1 MSPLTAANR
10 VATASQHPNGHTPPL
25 LRQLISGL
33 ASLTLAV
40 ALIVVLAGVLAA
52 ATIVETYLGAAAAR
66 WYVYESPWFFVLLAL
81 LAVNIAGA
89 AVVRFPWQRHQTGF
103 VVTHVGLLILLLGA
117 AISAGRGEQG
127 RVTLNEGESA
137 DEMIVDG
144 HSRVTAFAVGD
155 SAQQTYE
162 FTFAPRPFDWDAE
175 RSLHVG
181 EVDGVA
187 VDVIALVHQPQ
198 LQQRWVADQAR
209 IGGPAVRFQVNEAA
223 GRQVAEAWLVDQQF
237 GEPGNIG
244 PLRMQLAR
252 ALNDAML
259 ADFQDPPKPETL
271 GEYGLLLAYCGDDVL
286 RVPIDANVGRAIAI
300 GESGLRVEVAEY
312 LPNARPDRLGTFTS
326 VDDRPLNP
334 LLELRVL
341 TPDADEPLRQ
351 VASAKEPRL
360 NLDGVYGRVC
370 PVTFRYLHPAVS
382 IPFDV
387 QLLQTP
393 DGRLHARTVA
403 EDRPKVRG
411 ELKRGD
417 TLTVPGGF
425 ELKVIDHLPHAR
437 RDISFEAAPHRP
449 RTSQAE
455 EDEPAALVR
464 LSVGDEQHDVWM
476 RRNDPIYGRRVISTA
491 GGAWA
496 LEFDNARTSLGV
508 RLELVDFERRPN
520 PGNVGNAAFISRVRV
535 QDDAGGVDREEVVSM
550 NQPLAYRGRHFY
562 QFDFEESDHGGAS
575 STFSVTID
583 PGRPLKYLGGLLVCC
598 GIALMFYMRAYSL
611 GHSSSATA
619 HVAAAGGPVSPESQD
634 ATA

>member
-1 MSPLTAANR
+1 MSPLTAPDCH
-10 VATASQHPNGHTPPL
+10 ATASQRPAGHLPPW
-25 LRQLISGL
+25 LRRLIGGL
-33 ASLTLAV
+33 ASLMLAV
-40 ALIVVLAGVLAA
+40 TLIVVLAGVLAA
-52 ATIVETYLGAAAAR
+52 ATIIETYLGAAAAR

-137 DEMIVDG
+137 DEMIIDG
-144 HSRVTAFAVGD
+144 RSRVTAFAVGD
-155 SAQQTYE
+155 STQQPYE

-187 VDVIALVHQPQ
+187 VDVSALVHHPQ
-198 LQQRWVADQAR
+198 LKERWIADQAR

-252 ALNDAML
+252 AVNDAML
-259 ADFQDPPKPETL
+259 ADFQDPPEPETL
-271 GEYGLLLAYCGDDVL
+271 GESGLLLAYWGNDAL
-286 RVPIDANVGRAIAI
+286 RIPVDANVGSEFAF
-300 GESGLRVEVAEY
+300 GESGLRVEIAEY
-312 LPNARPDRLGTFTS
+312 LPNARPDRLGMFTS
-326 VDDRPLNP
+326 ADDRPLNP
-334 LLELRVL
+334 LLELWVV

-382 IPFDV
+382 TPFDV

-393 DGRLHARTVA
+393 DGRLHARTIA
-403 EDRPKVRG
+403 ENRPKVRG

-417 TLTVPGGF
+417 TLAVLGGF
-425 ELKVIDHLPHAR
+425 ELQVIDYLPHAR
-437 RDISFEAAPHRP
+437 RDISFEPAPHKSRN
-449 RTSQAE
+449 SQAE
-455 EDEPAALVR
+455 EEEPAALVR
-464 LSVGDEQHDVWM
+464 LNVGDDQHQVWM

-491 GGAWA
+491 DGAWA
-496 LEFDNARTSLGV
+496 LQFDNARTPLGV

-520 PGNVGNAAFISRVRV
+520 PGNVGNAAFISRVRI
-535 QDDAGGVDREEVVSM
+535 QDEARGVDREEVVSM

-611 GHSSSATA
+611 GRNTSATA
-619 HVAAAGGPVSPESQD
+619 HVTAAGGTVSPESQE